1 MLRASGQHAG
11 EQFDLGDALA
21 GDAAEVGVPQGA
33 LLVEYGEAMLGDD
46 PNRQGRARQTLYEY
60 LGAAALVD
68 AAAIVASFN
77 AVVKVAD
84 GIGIPLETQKAQL
97 TSDFRAELGLERLN
111 NDKGVGSPRPNHG

>member
-11 EQFDLGDALA
+11 EQFELGEVLA
-21 GDAAEVGVPQGA
+21 GDGAAIGVPHCA
-33 LLVEYGEAMLGDD
+33 LLVEFGEAMLGDD
-46 PNRQGRARQTLYEY
+46 AHRQALVRQKLHDA
-60 LGAAALVD
+60 LGPKALVD

-84 GIGIPLETQKAQL
+84 GSGIPLETQKAQL

-111 NDKGVGSPRPNHG
+111 NDKGIR